1 MSIPKSSQLALGT
14 VQFGLNY
21 GISNTNGVVNK
32 NQIKLILSQAYKS
45 NINTL
50 DTAIVYGE
58 SEGILGDIGI
68 DDFNVLTKLPP
79 VPENQADIR
88 NWAID
93 NIYSSM
99 KKLNV
104 SSLYALLLHNSVDIL
119 GERGKV
125 LNEVLLEYKYK
136 GLIEK
141 IGASIYDTEELDDI
155 ENSGIDFD
163 IIQAPF
169 NVFDRR
175 LELSGWLSRLG
186 NSDTE
191 VHIRSVF
198 LQGLLL
204 LSSEA
209 RPKYFSKWEEHF
221 KLWDDWLEGHDISS
235 LEACLNFVKSYSN
248 VDKIIVGVTNV
259 KQLLEII
266 SIFED
271 NDNKITPESLISN
284 DQLLINPTNWFK

>member
-1 MSIPKSSQLALGT
+1 MSHSKSDKLALGT

-21 GISNTNGVVNK
+21 GISNNNGLVNK
-32 NQIKLILSQAYKS
+32 NQAKLILSQAFKS

-50 DTAIVYGE
+50 DTAAVYGE
-58 SEGILGDIGI
+58 SESILGEIGI
-68 DDFNVLTKLPP
+68 DDFNVMTKLPP
-79 VPENQADIR
+79 VPDNQADIR
-88 NWAID
+88 KWAID

-104 SSLYALLLHNSVDIL
+104 SSLYALLLHNSVNIL
-119 GERGKV
+119 GERGKI
-125 LNEVLLEYKYK
+125 LNEVLLEFKYR
-136 GLIEK
+136 GSIEK
-141 IGASIYDTEELDDI
+141 IGVSIYDTEELDDI

-209 RPKYFSKWEEHF
+209 RPKYFSKWEGHF
-221 KLWDDWLEGHDISS
+221 KLWDDWLEDNDISS

-259 KQLLEII
+259 KQLSEII

-271 NDNKITPESLISN
+271 NDNKITPESLIIN

>member
-119 GERGKV
+119 GASVGIGSVVITKITSNLKILVSSTTETHLVGMNYSCV
-125 LNEVLLEYKYK
+125 AGGAWSAAAAGAFALSAGAG
-136 GLIEK
+136 GLISAGGG
-141 IGASIYDTEELDDI
+141 IAMSAGA
-155 ENSGIDFD
+155 G
-163 IIQAPF
+163 
-169 NVFDRR
+169 
-175 LELSGWLSRLG
+175 
-186 NSDTE
+186 
-191 VHIRSVF
+191 
-198 LQGLLL
+198 
-204 LSSEA
+204 
-209 RPKYFSKWEEHF
+209 
-221 KLWDDWLEGHDISS
+221 
-235 LEACLNFVKSYSN
+235 
-248 VDKIIVGVTNV
+248 
-259 KQLLEII
+259 I
-266 SIFED
+266 SIAATAIVKVTGM
-271 NDNKITPESLISN
+271 KIMLN
-284 DQLLINPTNWFK
+284 